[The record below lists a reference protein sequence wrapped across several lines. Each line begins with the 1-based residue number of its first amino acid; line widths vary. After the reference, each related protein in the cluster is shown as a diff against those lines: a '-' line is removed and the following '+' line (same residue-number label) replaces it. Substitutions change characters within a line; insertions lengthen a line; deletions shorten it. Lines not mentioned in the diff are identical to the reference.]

1 MGIAGVKSYFYKKNS
16 MSEKIKWGILGPG
29 KIATKFAT
37 DLATLPNAELY
48 AVASRSMAK
57 AKIFADKMGFQKA
70 FGSYEAMLQDPE
82 LQAVYIATPHVFHHK
97 NTLQCLAH
105 KKAVL
110 CEKPLA
116 INSKE
121 VAEMMASAKA
131 NDTFLM
137 DALWTLCLPQ
147 ILQVKEIVESGT
159 LGKLVSVKADFGFRA
174 DFNPNSR
181 LFDRDL
187 GGGALLDIGI
197 YPLML
202 TLLLMG
208 RPKKI
213 TSAAHIGTTK
223 VDEDCA
229 VIFDYGNGQTANMHS
244 SLLARTP
251 TEAYIYCEKGYIHIP
266 TQFHK
271 PVDEIT
277 ILTYEDLKEKKIV
290 YNNQTIGYSF
300 EAAEVMRCLQAG
312 KKESDLVPHQF
323 SINLMALM
331 DEIRAQIGLV
341 YPRHD

>member
-1 MGIAGVKSYFYKKNS
+1 

-37 DLATLPNAELY
+37 DLAKLPDAELY
-48 AVASRSMAK
+48 AVASRSIEK
-57 AKIFADKMGFQKA
+57 AETFANEMGFQKA
-70 FGSYEAMLQDPE
+70 FGSYESMLQDPE

-97 NTLQCLAH
+97 NSLQCLAH

-121 VAEMMASAKA
+121 VAEMMASAKE

-147 ILQVKEIVESGT
+147 ILKVKEMVKNET
-159 LGKLVSVKADFGFRA
+159 LGRLVSVKADFGFRA
-174 DFNPNSR
+174 DFNPNGR

-187 GGGALLDIGI
+187 GGGSLLDIGI
-197 YPLML
+197 YPIML

-208 RPKKI
+208 KPKKI
-213 TSAAHIGTTK
+213 TAAAHIGKTK

-229 VIFDYGNGQTANMHS
+229 VLLDYGNGQTANLHS

-251 TEAYIYCEKGYIHIP
+251 TEAYIYFEKGYIHIP

-271 PVDEIT
+271 PIDEIT
-277 ILTYEDLKEKKIV
+277 ILTYEDLKEQKIAFEHS
-290 YNNQTIGYSF
+290 TIGYSY
-300 EAAEVMRCLQAG
+300 EASEVMRCIKAG
-312 KKESDLVPHQF
+312 QKESDLVPHQF
-323 SINLMALM
+323 SIDLIALM
-331 DEIRAQIGLV
+331 DEIRGQIGLV